1 MRIISKNF
9 IFGLLF
15 VYDMKGLYMLNKL
28 SDKII
33 IPMNKFAEEHDNL
46 IWLCNISL
54 SIIAITI
61 SVITLLTK

>member
-1 MRIISKNF
+1 
-9 IFGLLF
+9 
-15 VYDMKGLYMLNKL
+15 MLNKL
-28 SDKII
+28 SNKII
-33 IPMNKFAEEHDNL
+33 IPMNKFAEEYDNL

>member
-1 MRIISKNF
+1 
-9 IFGLLF
+9 
-15 VYDMKGLYMLNKL
+15 MLNKL

-46 IWLCNISL
+46 VWLCNISL